1 MTPRSILFTA
11 ACLLFLAVA
20 AGAFG
25 AHALRTR
32 LSPDLLGVFQTA
44 AQYHFLH
51 ALGLLA
57 IGILWLQ
64 WPEAGRGL
72 AWSALLLLAG
82 ATGEDLERALEGVR
96 EREEISTEAE
106 HAAEA
111 ARERGHSRLDQASNL
126 RCGVP
131 RP

>member
-1 MTPRSILFTA
+1 MTPRSVLFTA

-82 ATGEDLERALEGVR
+82 IVLFSGSLYALALTGMRGLGMITPIGGVALLAGWATLAWTV
-96 EREEISTEAE
+96 
-106 HAAEA
+106 
-111 ARERGHSRLDQASNL
+111 L
-126 RCGVP
+126 RH
-131 RP
+131 